1 MSSKIITMPLNPAPI
16 DNSYIRLIEF
26 LMLSK
31 HRIYELAS
39 QHGLTGMQAVTLC
52 LLDQPK
58 PMNSFGKIYNCD
70 PANVTGI
77 IDGLESKQLVTRFES
92 PTDHRLKMVRLEPAG
107 RKIQTQ
113 LLHELCDP
121 KGYILG
127 KLNSQEAE
135 QFSKLIAKL
144 LTE

>member
-1 MSSKIITMPLNPAPI
+1 MPSDFAPI
-16 DNSYIRLIEF
+16 ENPDIRLIEF

-31 HRIYELAS
+31 HRIYDLAS

-77 IDGLESKQLVTRFES
+77 IDGLEIKQLVTRFES
-92 PTDHRLKMVRLEPAG
+92 PTDHRLKMVRLEAAG
-107 RKIQTQ
+107 QLIRTQ
-113 LLHELCDP
+113 LRHELC
-121 KGYILG
+121 GSHGSILG
-127 KLNSQEAE
+127 KLTALEAE
-135 QFSKLIAKL
+135 QFSKLVAKL
-144 LTE
+144 LAE